1 MAIKRDTLTNLK
13 LNVGNERLYL
23 DVDEMLGN
31 VEIFTRDKE
40 GRDTIELN
48 LPKFESE
55 IAQLRR
61 ETMLTEQKHRLL
73 DELLEH
79 ASDIRAKYEIDDDL
93 AMQG

>member
-1 MAIKRDTLTNLK
+1 MRSFSEHAGDSKKAEWVDWVRQK
-13 LNVGNERLYL
+13 L
-23 DVDEMLGN
+23 LG
-31 VEIFTRDKE
+31 E
-40 GRDTIELN
+40 GEYLN

-61 ETMLTEQKHRLL
+61 ETMLAEQKHRLL
-73 DELLEH
+73 DELLKH